1 MQQYLSFG
9 NERPRESSHSPLRQ
23 KVDTGMP
30 PQVGRAPGAHGGASL
45 RSIND
50 QVAMLAHG
58 GQGAGRR
65 QDSTLDRAYQEVDDF
80 EARMRLG
87 QSFAASQRTIQ

>member
-1 MQQYLSFG
+1 
-9 NERPRESSHSPLRQ
+9 
-23 KVDTGMP
+23 MP

-50 QVAMLAHG
+50 QVAKLAHG
-58 GQGAGRR
+58 GQAAGRR